1 MKKLYNSTNSLI
13 LLITWLLYLPTAQ
26 ATHSAQDDTGFSQY
40 ATLDQH
46 FTWQNDTLPNKLENI
61 VDHPVLFESEAFFN
75 RPAVQLFPN
84 PVDGPFVLQINSD
97 EWYGSTATIYNLIGE
112 ALDTRYVFLGDNTY
126 DISAYTRGIY
136 FMKLSNDQVQQTIR
150 FVKR

>member
-1 MKKLYNSTNSLI
+1 MRKLYNTTNTL
-13 LLITWLLYLPTAQ
+13 LLIIAWSFHLLSAQ
-26 ATHSAQDDTGFSQY
+26 AALPVQSAM
-40 ATLDQH
+40 LDRSII
-46 FTWQNDTLPNKLENI
+46 WQSDTLPNQLENI
-61 VDHPVLFESEAFFN
+61 IDHPVLFESEAFFN
-75 RPAVQLFPN
+75 KPAVQLFPN

-126 DISAYTRGIY
+126 DISAYARGIY
-136 FMKLSNDQVQQTIR
+136 FMKLSNDQAQQTIR